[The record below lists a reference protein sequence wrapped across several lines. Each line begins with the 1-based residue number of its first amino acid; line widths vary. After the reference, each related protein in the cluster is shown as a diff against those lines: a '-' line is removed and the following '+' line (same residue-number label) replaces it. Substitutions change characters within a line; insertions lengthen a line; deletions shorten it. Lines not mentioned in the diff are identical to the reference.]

1 MTNIRTIKVSNSD
14 IAYSKF
20 RLKQDDL
27 TFSDFIELV
36 RKELIRQNLN
46 TSLELAD
53 KYGLLKMAMDEITNE
68 VKAIRK
74 NAKIRSNDYSSAYF

>member
-1 MTNIRTIKVSNSD
+1 LTNIRTIKVSNSD